1 MMNMFPQ
8 YMDKTASRSHAKFLF
23 GESEQAKVF
32 KNYKNAM
39 QTVENK
45 VRIVGDSMLPQDV
58 IKNELKMFD
67 VMRLNEYGQKVFDLK
82 MSDFDEIQFLE
93 QIVGNYQT
101 ANQPDLSSIDLLSN
115 ENEAQK

>member
-1 MMNMFPQ
+1 
-8 YMDKTASRSHAKFLF
+8 
-23 GESEQAKVF
+23 
-32 KNYKNAM
+32 
-39 QTVENK
+39 
-45 VRIVGDSMLPQDV
+45 MLPQDV

-67 VMRLNEYGQKVFDLK
+67 VMRLNECGQKVFDLK